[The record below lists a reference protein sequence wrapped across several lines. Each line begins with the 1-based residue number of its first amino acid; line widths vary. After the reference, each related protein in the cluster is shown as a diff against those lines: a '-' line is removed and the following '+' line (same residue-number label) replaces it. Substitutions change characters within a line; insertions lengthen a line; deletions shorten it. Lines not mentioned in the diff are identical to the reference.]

1 MYTIKMPKAKSR
13 SKKLKEQRAI
23 ATSPVSPKEVLKKIQ
38 EETNRK
44 DRLQARSNDRNMLIQ
59 KYCPPTKNDLIENIL
74 SNLNFETK
82 KQIQTEQQKIQQ
94 IMGES
99 GADEATAT
107 DAVHA
112 AFGDISRAVLYV
124 SNPTFIPQIPPQCHT
139 SQMQ

>member
-1 MYTIKMPKAKSR
+1 MYTIKMPKAPSGSDR
-13 SKKLKEQRAI
+13 RRRDRRNV
-23 ATSPVSPKEVLKKIQ
+23 TSPVQKKEAIQKRKKEALEIA
-38 EETNRK
+38 RS
-44 DRLQARSNDRNMLIQ
+44 QARSNARNMLIQ

-74 SNLNFETK
+74 SNLNFETQ

-107 DAVHA
+107 AAVHA

-124 SNPTFIPQIPPQCHT
+124 SNPTLIPQLPPQCHT